1 MRQSTHRAVWRLA
14 GPLIISNTSIAILG
28 MVDTAIV
35 GHLDHPYYLGAVA
48 VGAVIF
54 DFLYWGMGFLRMGTT
69 GVVAQIHGRRDHD
82 EIRSSL
88 LHAIAIALFFSLL
101 FLLMQSPISGIGL
114 SLIGGSEEVTR
125 YARVYFDWTIWG
137 APAVLSS
144 MAIMGWLLGMQNAAA
159 TLIMTVT
166 INVINVV
173 LDFVFV
179 FGLHMDVRGVAMA
192 SVIAQYAGLV
202 TGSVLVC
209 LELRKHP
216 GRWRTGSILNSRS
229 FSSLLA
235 LNRNIFIRTVCLIFA
250 FAFFTRQGAI
260 QNDLI
265 LAANT
270 VLINFLFLLSMAL
283 DGFANATEALIGK
296 AIGGSDRMAFNDAIR
311 IAGGWSMVVAAIFSL
326 IYGLAGKYLVD
337 VMTNI
342 DSVRMTAY
350 EFLPWLVLLP
360 LINVWCYFFDGVF
373 FGATR
378 GRELRDMMI
387 ISTFLVYIPAWHF
400 FQFLGNHGL
409 WLAFSCFFAARGL
422 CLGIVYF
429 RIEKYKGGFIPR
441 AV

>member
-1 MRQSTHRAVWRLA
+1 M
-14 GPLIISNTSIAILG
+14 IISNTSIAILG

-35 GHLDHPYYLGAVA
+35 GHLNQPYYLGAVA

-69 GVVAQIHGRRDHD
+69 GVIAQLHGRMDND

-88 LHAIAIALFFSLL
+88 LHAIAIALFFALVFL
-101 FLLMQSPISGIGL
+101 FLQSPISGVGL
-114 SLIGGSEEVTR
+114 ALIGGSDEVTR
-125 YARVYFDWTIWG
+125 YARIYFDWTIWG

-144 MAIMGWLLGMQNAAA
+144 MAVMGWLLGMQNATA
-159 TLIMTVT
+159 TLIITVT

-173 LDFVFV
+173 LDFIFV

-192 SVIAQYAGLV
+192 SVIAQYAGLF
-202 TGSVLVC
+202 TGVLLVFR
-209 LELRKHP
+209 ELRKYP
-216 GRWRTGSILNSRS
+216 GRWQSDSVLNLKS
-229 FSSLLA
+229 FTSLLA

-260 QNDLI
+260 QNDLV

-296 AIGGSDRMAFNDAIR
+296 AIGGNDRKAFNDAVR
-311 IAGGWSMVVAAIFSL
+311 IAGGWSLAVALIFSL
-326 IYGLAGKYLVD
+326 IYGLAGKTLVD
-337 VMTNI
+337 LMTNLEN
-342 DSVRMTAY
+342 VRTTAY

-360 LINVWCYFFDGVF
+360 LVNVWCYFFDGVF

-378 GRELRDMMI
+378 GRELRDMMV
-387 ISTFLVYIPAWHF
+387 ISTFLIYLPAWYF
-400 FQFLGNHGL
+400 FRFMGNHGL

-422 CLGIVYF
+422 CLGLVYF

-441 AV
+441 AA